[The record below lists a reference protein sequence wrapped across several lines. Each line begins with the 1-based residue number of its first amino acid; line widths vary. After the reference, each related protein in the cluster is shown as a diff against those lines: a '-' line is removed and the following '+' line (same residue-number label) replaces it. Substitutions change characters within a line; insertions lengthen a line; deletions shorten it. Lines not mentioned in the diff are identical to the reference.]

1 MLSTTTV
8 TGTTHARV
16 LHLRGGEDNVVRVLT
31 SRRGLFWG
39 EIQEGRFVEQ
49 ELQAHRQ
56 NVMSWSVNKK
66 VAKSKSSKDL
76 NEPGKKVAKL
86 KGLRD
91 IDEQE
96 WRRCIQKA
104 CNVVFHR
111 LEINGNHLKRDNILA
126 RIEQFDIGDFNE
138 TPDKQLAA
146 CCMYP
151 PESPSS

>member
-1 MLSTTTV
+1 M
-8 TGTTHARV
+8 
-16 LHLRGGEDNVVRVLT
+16 
-31 SRRGLFWG
+31 SRFG
-39 EIQEGRFVEQ
+39 
-49 ELQAHRQ
+49 
-56 NVMSWSVNKK
+56 NKK
-66 VAKSKSSKDL
+66 VAKSNSSKDL

-126 RIEQFDIGDFNE
+126 RIEQFGIGDFNE
-138 TPDKQLAA
+138 TPDKTLAA
-146 CCMYP
+146 CCMDP